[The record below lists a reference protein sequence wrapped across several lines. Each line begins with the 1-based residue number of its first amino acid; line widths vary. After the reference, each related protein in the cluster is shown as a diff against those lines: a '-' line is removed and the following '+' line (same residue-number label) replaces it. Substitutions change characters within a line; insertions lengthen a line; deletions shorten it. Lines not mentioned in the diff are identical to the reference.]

1 VTRLTGTALVYT
13 GVGAAGLGFGFDA
26 AGTGGRI
33 PQGSRLLLTQE
44 LRNPRQGLYE
54 VVLRVAA
61 GGLAADFRELL
72 ALHFS
77 AQAVLF
83 GYRELTKDLRQGMRE
98 FAQVPVDLEFDDE
111 LGVYREV
118 RLSARL
124 RSQDDSANEIEMG
137 VGLVLILEKTSP
149 GVLELPAG
157 SRAWLALD
165 DVEIRFTP
173 RLRNDNVRV

>member
-1 VTRLTGTALVYT
+1 M
-13 GVGAAGLGFGFDA
+13 
-26 AGTGGRI
+26 
-33 PQGSRLLLTQE
+33 LTQE

-54 VVLRVAA
+54 VALQLAA
-61 GGLAADFRELL
+61 GGVAADFRELL
-72 ALHFS
+72 ALHFT
-77 AQAVLF
+77 AHAVLF

-98 FAQVPVDLEFDDE
+98 FARVPIDLDFDDE

-124 RSQDDSANEIEMG
+124 RSQDDSASEIEMG
-137 VGLVLILEKTSP
+137 VGLVVVLEKTSP
-149 GVLELPAG
+149 GVLQLPAG

-173 RLRNDNVRV
+173 RPRNDTVRV